1 MDVVNSIKNFLINR
15 LDKLKIN
22 RKLFA
27 KNIGVS
33 YHTICQ
39 IFHNRTNPSLVTII
53 KIASYFNCSI
63 DEIIGRK
70 KFIVQG
76 EYKDLDILLDDWSI
90 SLRDF
95 LKIQLSANN
104 INPYKFSVHIGF
116 DHETITKFLNDTNP
130 NRSLNTAVIVAIS
143 EYFDKSID
151 ELIGRVH
158 K

>member
-1 MDVVNSIKNFLINR
+1 MDVVNNIKVFLTNR
-15 LDKLKIN
+15 LDKAKIN
-22 RKLFA
+22 RKVFA

-76 EYKDLDILLDDWSI
+76 NYKALDILLDDWNI
-90 SLRDF
+90 SLRNF
-95 LKIQLSANN
+95 LKIQLSDNN
-104 INPYKFSVHIGF
+104 INPYKFSVQIGF
-116 DHETITKFLNDTNP
+116 DHETITKFINDTNP
-130 NRSLNTAVIVAIS
+130 NRGLNTSVIVAIS
-143 EYFDKSID
+143 EYFNKSID
-151 ELIGRVH
+151 ELIGRVY